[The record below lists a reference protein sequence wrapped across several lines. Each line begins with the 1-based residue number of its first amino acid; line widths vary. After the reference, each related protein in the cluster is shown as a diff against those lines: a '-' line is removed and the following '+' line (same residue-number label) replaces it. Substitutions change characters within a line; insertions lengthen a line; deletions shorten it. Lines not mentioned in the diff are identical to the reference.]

1 MGKRFVCMKCGK
13 WAEPD
18 DTSKAARERG
28 MCQEC
33 LLKWLDGLNYNPF
46 PQTYDEWVEAAAEF
60 EADQLES
67 VPSKPPFGYPY
78 PPSY

>member
-1 MGKRFVCMKCGK
+1 
-13 WAEPD
+13 
-18 DTSKAARERG
+18 
-28 MCQEC
+28 MCQGC

-46 PQTYDEWVEAAAEF
+46 PQIYDEWVEAAAEF
-60 EADQLES
+60 EADQLDG

>member
-1 MGKRFVCMKCGK
+1 MAREFVCTRCKK
-13 WAEPD
+13 RVNWD
-18 DTSKAARERG
+18 DTSKAGRERG
-28 MCQEC
+28 MCQGC

-46 PQTYDEWVEAAAEF
+46 PQIYDEWVEAAAEF
-60 EADQLES
+60 EADQLDG